1 MSLIYVNNKK
11 LMSNNLNQFNK
22 INISPKLTSFEDL
35 LIFFVSLRDKIL
47 MIENELNKTNAII
60 ENPNNSKN
68 INCENDPKM
77 ESKDLDVNVN

>member
-1 MSLIYVNNKK
+1 
-11 LMSNNLNQFNK
+11 
-22 INISPKLTSFEDL
+22 
-35 LIFFVSLRDKIL
+35 

-77 ESKDLDVNVN
+77 ESVDVDVDLNLNLNFDVLNKDK